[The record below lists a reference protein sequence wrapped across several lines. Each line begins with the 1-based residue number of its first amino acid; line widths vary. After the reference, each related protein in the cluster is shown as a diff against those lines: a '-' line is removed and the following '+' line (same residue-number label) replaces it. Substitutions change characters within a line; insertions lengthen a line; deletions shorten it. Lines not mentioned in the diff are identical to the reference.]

1 MRFRNDVVGPNMK
14 FVRSI
19 LCLLALVACSGC
31 NERNIR
37 GDYAPQLGDLLF
49 QSLPHNELVDAIEGA
64 SKSPY
69 SHCGIVVKRGDAWH
83 VLEANGPGVREVELD
98 RWIGQGRRSSFVVYR
113 FQEKYAPQVGSIIA
127 AARKFLGKPYDIHYD
142 LDDAKIYCSE
152 LIYKAFLDATGEELG
167 TIRKLGE
174 LDWKPHEAIIRKI
187 ENGGLPLE
195 RKMITPGDMAAA
207 KQLQQV
213 YRKGM

>member
-1 MRFRNDVVGPNMK
+1 MSRAAQL
-14 FVRSI
+14 VR
-19 LCLLALVACSGC
+19 LLILVACLGC
-31 NERNIR
+31 TEGNVR
-37 GDYAPQLGDLLF
+37 GDYMPQVGDVLF
-49 QSLPHNELVDAIEGA
+49 QSLPHNELTDAIEGA

-69 SHCGIVVKRGDAWH
+69 SHCGIVVRRGEAWL
-83 VLEANGPGVREVELD
+83 VLEANGPGVREIELD
-98 RWIGQGRRSSFVVYR
+98 RWIRQGRGAGFATYR
-113 FQEKYAPQVGSIIA
+113 FEAKYTPRIGSIIA

-142 LDDAKIYCSE
+142 MDDGKIYCSE

-195 RKMITPGDMAAA
+195 RRMITPGDMAAA
-207 KQLQQV
+207 KQLQPV
-213 YRKGM
+213 YRKGI

>member
-1 MRFRNDVVGPNMK
+1 MK
-14 FVRSI
+14 HI
-19 LCLLALVACSGC
+19 APIIGLLALVACFGC
-31 NERNIR
+31 DGDVR
-37 GDYAPQLGDLLF
+37 GDYAPQVGDVLF
-49 QSLPHNELVDAIEGA
+49 QSLPHNELTDAIEGA

-69 SHCGIVVKRGDAWH
+69 SHCGIVVKRGEAWL
-83 VLEANGPGVREVELD
+83 VLEANGPGVREIELD
-98 RWIGQGRRSSFVVYR
+98 RWIRQGRGAGFATYR
-113 FQEKYAPQVGSIIA
+113 FEAKYTPQIGSIVA

-195 RKMITPGDMAAA
+195 RRMITPGDMAAA
-207 KQLQQV
+207 KQLQPV
-213 YRKGM
+213 YRKGI